1 MNSLLAL
8 HKAQTT
14 LYRKRFKL
22 LPALIYRMI
31 RVIFSCELPYSCV
44 LGEGT
49 VFVHNG
55 LGVVVHPKSQIGKN
69 VKIYQNVT
77 IGGRNN
83 NGAPQIGDNVSIYA
97 GACVLGNI
105 HIGNNVQIG
114 ANAVVIHDVP
124 DNAVV
129 GGVPAKVIKYIE

>member
-8 HKAQTT
+8 HKVQTY
-14 LYRKRFKL
+14 LYKKHFRL
-22 LPALIYRMI
+22 LPAFIYRSI
-31 RVIFSCELPYSCV
+31 RVLFSCELPYTCE
-44 LGEGT
+44 LGAGT
-49 VFVHNG
+49 VFAHNG
-55 LGVVVHPKSQIGKN
+55 LGCVVHPKAVIGNN

-83 NGAPQIGDNVSIYA
+83 GVPQIGDNVSIYA

-105 HIGNNVQIG
+105 RIGNNAQIG

-129 GGVPAKVIKYIE
+129 GGVPAKIIKYI

>member
-1 MNSLLAL
+1 M
-8 HKAQTT
+8 
-14 LYRKRFKL
+14 
-22 LPALIYRMI
+22 
-31 RVIFSCELPYSCV
+31 IFSCELPYNCE

-49 VFVHNG
+49 IFIHNG
-55 LGVVVHPKSQIGKN
+55 LGCVIHPNAQIGKN

-83 NGAPQIGDNVSIYA
+83 GVPHIGDNVSIFA
-97 GACVLGNI
+97 GACILGDVQ
-105 HIGNNVQIG
+105 IGDNAQIG

-129 GGVPAKVIKYIE
+129 VGVPAKVIKFVE